1 MIRLAIAIVVLDVCF
16 LVARWIIIRPP
27 IEVFLAS
34 LPPKELWLGV
44 LNGLTAASHQALP
57 WILAPLAV
65 LYFIYKLVAK
75 IKLIG
80 KILLRIP
87 PFPDIKR
94 SGIISLFDAIFGIV
108 FGRGSIKDRLKNFA
122 RKILEFIE
130 SSFTNSV
137 NAVDD
142 VFHIKNKLNALN
154 PKLKIPDSISV
165 SNNKMFDTSASYK
178 EPKKFDLISSYN
190 KNDEVTDADQID
202 SPLMTEEQKEINDK
216 YQMCVYEN
224 TIKITPDI
232 TDPEE
237 IKFINNQNSM
247 TQTKCKIDKFRTS
260 LSFVTNK
267 YLQ

>member
-27 IEVFLAS
+27 IEVFLAA
-34 LPPKELWLGV
+34 LPPQELWLSV
-44 LNGLTAASHQALP
+44 LNAITAVSHQALP

-94 SGIISLFDAIFGIV
+94 SGIISLFDSIFGIV

-130 SSFTNSV
+130 SSFTNPV

-154 PKLKIPDSISV
+154 
-165 SNNKMFDTSASYK
+165 
-178 EPKKFDLISSYN
+178 
-190 KNDEVTDADQID
+190 
-202 SPLMTEEQKEINDK
+202 
-216 YQMCVYEN
+216 
-224 TIKITPDI
+224 
-232 TDPEE
+232 
-237 IKFINNQNSM
+237 
-247 TQTKCKIDKFRTS
+247 
-260 LSFVTNK
+260 LSFNK
-267 YLQ
+267 FNWMIFVS